1 MTGVPEA
8 SSAPFEL
15 KGGSFALMV
24 LRLRDPNDPSFFAL
38 LEGKIQQAP
47 NFFRSAPIV
56 LDLEGVAPG
65 CVFDLEAFA
74 ARLRA
79 LRLIPVAVL
88 GGSEGLQRSASKAN
102 LAVMPEGSARRTR
115 EPSGARVLEAGP
127 ERLDG
132 AGRSSN
138 PRDSGGRDASRRDA
152 VEAGDLEFAGR
163 ETPPARTTRVVTEP
177 VRSGQRIYV
186 PHGDLVVTAPVSPG
200 AELLA
205 DGNIHVYSALR
216 GRAMAGL
223 TGDRSARIFCRSL
236 EAELVSISGL
246 YKVSEAF
253 DVSLAKRNVHIYL
266 DGDSLRMD
274 AMV

>member
-1 MTGVPEA
+1 MTGAPERQ
-8 SSAPFEL
+8 SPFEL

-24 LRLRDPNDPSFFAL
+24 LRLRDPNDPGFFGL
-38 LEGKIQQAP
+38 LENKIQQAP

-56 LDLEGVAPG
+56 LDFESMLSGAA
-65 CVFDLEAFA
+65 FDLESFL

-79 LRLIPVAVL
+79 LRLMPVSVL
-88 GGSEGLQRSASKAN
+88 GGGEALQRAASKAN
-102 LAVMPEGSARRTR
+102 LAVMPEGSGARRTR
-115 EPSGARVLEAGP
+115 DASGARSGDADQAREGGFR
-127 ERLDG
+127 EG
-132 AGRSSN
+132 AGR
-138 PRDSGGRDASRRDA
+138 DA
-152 VEAGDLEFAGR
+152 VDVEPADFEFAR
-163 ETPPARTTRVVTEP
+163 VEAQPVRTTRVVTEP

-205 DGNIHVYSALR
+205 DGHIHVYGALR
-216 GRAMAGL
+216 GRALAGL

-274 AMV
+274 AMQ